1 MSIGLGVV
9 SSGCASVFMT
19 CQLLGVFLPSFTCTL
34 IPCPY
39 CVSFFYHDSMLSVVV
54 YDPMVS
60 FYFRLATRSIDLM
73 NVSIL
78 TNEYAT
84 WTYSSPSLRASCQ

>member
-1 MSIGLGVV
+1 
-9 SSGCASVFMT
+9 
-19 CQLLGVFLPSFTCTL
+19 
-34 IPCPY
+34 
-39 CVSFFYHDSMLSVVV
+39 MLSVVV